1 MMRGLYTAATGM
13 NAQQTNIDMIS
24 NNLSNVN
31 TTGFKKSRVNFQD
44 LMYQQTRQ
52 PGTPNAQGA
61 EIPVGTEIGHG
72 TKLAATQKLF
82 TPGSP
87 QSTDNPLDLIIE
99 GEGFF
104 EVLKPDGSIAYT
116 RDGSFRQDSDGRLVT
131 ADGHPLQPEIFVPEN
146 ATSVSITSDGT
157 VSAQIAGEPEPNQ
170 LGQIEL
176 VNFSNPA
183 GLNSTGRNLYTES
196 VSSGQPMMGVP
207 GEGGFGTISQGY
219 LEMSNVKVVEEMVNM
234 ITAQRAYE
242 TNSRTI
248 QAADDMLNTAN
259 QLKR

>member
-1 MMRGLYTAATGM
+1 MITALYTSATGM

-24 NNLSNVN
+24 NNLANVN
-31 TTGFKKSRVNFQD
+31 TTGFKKSRANFQD
-44 LMYQQTRQ
+44 LMYQQVRQ

-72 TKLAATQKLF
+72 VKISATQKLF
-82 TPGSP
+82 TPGSL
-87 QSTDNPLDLIIE
+87 QNTDNPLDIVIE

-104 EVLKPDGSIAYT
+104 EVLKPDGTVAYS

-131 ADGHPLQPEIFVPEN
+131 ADGYPLQPEIYIPED

-157 VSAQIAGEPEPNQ
+157 VSAQIAGQPESNQ
-170 LGQIEL
+170 LGQISL
-176 VNFSNPA
+176 VNFTNPA
-183 GLNSTGRNLYTES
+183 GLNSSGRNLYSET
-196 VSSGQPMMGVP
+196 VSSGQPMTGTP
-207 GEGGFGTISQGY
+207 GDSGFGTISQGF

-242 TNSRTI
+242 SNSRSI
-248 QAADDMLNTAN
+248 QAADEMLNTAN
-259 QLKR
+259 QLRR